1 MIKNEILSLKE
12 ELLKEIHDVEN
23 KLNFQIMVKY
33 EQMTEKN
40 NKFIEDL
47 NIMLEKNKSLID
59 SATSQNINFYK
70 INDFDNFRKK
80 TDSMLITHEIRINNS
95 IKDIQD
101 IRFKIGK
108 ETSDSLTIPG
118 FIGPS
123 CKYKTISNYI
133 SSNIN
138 EIDRLKNENEI
149 NRKENKEIKKKI
161 EEMIKTV
168 LNLVDG
174 SNTKCIDYAD
184 KKYKKIEDNLKK
196 ITEDFS
202 DKIVNF
208 KSLLIYQDKIK
219 EIHENLNKKIQNNY
233 CKSEIDDIILNMTN
247 DFKNNLDN
255 LKISFGD
262 EINNIIKINMD
273 KLDIEI
279 KENSKSIQEIKVK
292 LEKMNQ
298 LQSQLLLKNNLLKK
312 NLLINNTNNNN
323 SNINFNEEEN
333 FPIFKKIGSPE
344 KVRKIENIKNMK
356 NYSYKNSEP
365 TFLKEKEN
373 KFKFDNIPIKKNEKN
388 KASLNISISSIDKKK
403 QYKFEEKKNSIND
416 FKDKLDEIGNNLSK
430 NKIKEKDLKNSPIN
444 SKAINSSLNMKN
456 KTIENKFNYQ
466 KDNKNMSKEKNKSNE
481 DNISFANT
489 ISFGNNNQK
498 NIVTSIESETNNR
511 DNNRIINIIN
521 DNFLMKEKLNNRIIM
536 KKRGYSLHK
545 LASIE
550 LNEKENNF
558 LYNKDTYSNKNIN
571 YNIKKPK
578 TPVVKNI
585 FQQTYQI
592 NLNNNKAKC
601 SLSTDTPVKISSSFG
616 RTIYTFYDKKEEG
629 INNLIN
635 KGIKNKLKKYK
646 SNTTDINLGLSP
658 VSKIKVYGNL

>member
-101 IRFKIGK
+101 IQFKIGK

-298 LQSQLLLKNNLLKK
+298 LQSQLLLKSNLLKK

-481 DNISFANT
+481 DNNSFANT

>member
-101 IRFKIGK
+101 IQFKIGK

-262 EINNIIKINMD
+262 EINKINMD

-298 LQSQLLLKNNLLKK
+298 LQSQLLLKSNLLKK

-481 DNISFANT
+481 DNNSFANT